1 MEKQVTINRGGYL
14 GALLNSCPDAILAI
28 NSEGIIQFANKQAC
42 ALTER
47 SMMELIGKSIVIVY
61 ENLEAAREANRKI
74 YQAGGTI
81 RDMEAK
87 VLTKSGRLIPTRFSA
102 SHLYDSNGNYCGGV
116 GFFTQY
122 RPWVGAEVEV
132 RAQAEELKTK
142 IDSLVAAAAPIIK
155 LLRSFPQ

>member
-1 MEKQVTINRGGYL
+1 VEKQVTTNRGGYL

-42 ALTER
+42 LLTER
-47 SMMELIGKSIVIVY
+47 SMMELIGKNIVILY

-81 RDMEAK
+81 QDMEAK
-87 VLTKSGRLIPTRFSA
+87 VLTKSGKLIPTRVSA
-102 SHLYDSNGNYCGGV
+102 SHLHDSNGNYIGGV
-116 GFFTQY
+116 GYFAQY
-122 RPWVGAEVEV
+122 RPWVGAEAEA
-132 RAQAEELKTK
+132 RAQAEELKTR

-155 LLRSFPQ
+155 MLRSSP